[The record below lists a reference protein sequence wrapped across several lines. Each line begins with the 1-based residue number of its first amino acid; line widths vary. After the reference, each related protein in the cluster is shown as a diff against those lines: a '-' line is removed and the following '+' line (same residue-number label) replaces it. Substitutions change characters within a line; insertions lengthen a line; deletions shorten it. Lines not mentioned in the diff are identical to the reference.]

1 MGRGE
6 GETEEDQQPHQ
17 SEERLEDASLPCT
30 RDLFQA
36 QANFIGSPGAWIQSQ
51 GPAAAGQFSQLLF
64 GCQEG
69 GWPASRSSGGATE
82 PVVTSGS

>member
-6 GETEEDQQPHQ
+6 GETEEGQHQ

-36 QANFIGSPGAWIQSQ
+36 QANFIGSPGTWIQSQ

-82 PVVTSGS
+82 PVATSGS